1 MLRVTGLTSCVTVV
15 SMIITPF
22 VETAEYLEALND
34 ITLGTGLL
42 NDIAD
47 SMSFAM
53 TEVPNL
59 AELGS
64 SLTGLARPDTD
75 HPQQLTQEQRDHAQL
90 AEAFFLSPIGFS
102 LDEMRGLPRLAAA
115 LVDGDRASRSVNS
128 ETTRTPLNSDN
139 VTTTRT
145 KTFSLRGLSGFD
157 QAEMERLAE
166 TIAEG
171 VANTAAYGFRTKNPL
186 VSALAAVGGQR
197 DMKPEEALPEAVT
210 HLLDPLGVFSQQQTS
225 QEASSLTN
233 MKGGEEEAV
242 EQKVEEEVQKQEESQ
257 QRPEE
262 KELEQQVEEQVE
274 RQANNATTYEEKPE
288 GDQVDIEP
296 SRSPIEAA
304 LEEKVIEDEF
314 GSSKG
319 DDEQETLAEALTEVA
334 TEESGLPE
342 IIESSSTE
350 TSTDDDEEIEQDEE
364 EDGKSPQRFFFWS
377 RTNPFGAFQPVTDMW
392 YLTNWAF
399 LNPLAMI
406 EWKAFA
412 FNQCMSILNNKELCL
427 KSLKV
432 EPNAVNHGGTNSAW
446 KPSTAP

>member
-1 MLRVTGLTSCVTVV
+1 MLRVTGITSCVAVV
-15 SMIITPF
+15 SMAVSPF

-59 AELGS
+59 AELGG

-115 LVDGDRASRSVNS
+115 LVDGDRASRSVNN
-128 ETTRTPLNSDN
+128 ETTSMTTLNTDGLTS
-139 VTTTRT
+139 TRN
-145 KTFSLRGLSGFD
+145 KTFSLRGLNGFD

-186 VSALAAVGGQR
+186 VAALAAVGGPK
-197 DMKPEEALPEAVT
+197 DIKAEEALPQAVT
-210 HLLDPLGVFSQQQTS
+210 HLIDPLGLFSQQTS
-225 QEASSLTN
+225 QETPLTN
-233 MKGGEEEAV
+233 TKGAEEEVV
-242 EQKVEEEVQKQEESQ
+242 EQKAEEEFHKQEESQ
-257 QRPEE
+257 RPED

-274 RQANNATTYEEKPE
+274 RQVNETPEGKPE
-288 GDQVDIEP
+288 GDQVDLEP
-296 SRSPIEAA
+296 SRHPMEAA
-304 LEEKVIEDEF
+304 LEEKVIEEEF
-314 GSSKG
+314 GGSTG
-319 DDEQETLAEALTEVA
+319 DEKETLAEALTEVA
-334 TEESGLPE
+334 TEESVPE
-342 IIESSSTE
+342 VIESSSTE
-350 TSTDDDEEIEQDEE
+350 ASNDDEEIEQDEE

-377 RTNPFGAFQPVTDMW
+377 RTNPFGIFQPVTDMW

-412 FNQCMSILNNKELCL
+412 FNQCMSILNNKDLCL